1 MKQCSKFL
9 LSLVSCLFLLL
20 LCTFGVQAKKQRP
33 TQIYLSDSTFHTYV
47 LGAELQKKDTISLIG
62 KGRRSKGSIYYK
74 TSKKNIIVVTKPEN
88 KSGVWLGFLSKL
100 ITTIF
105 HAKV

>member
-9 LSLVSCLFLLL
+9 LSLVSCFLLVL
-20 LCTFGVQAKKQRP
+20 FCTFVTQAKAPLKP
-33 TQIYLSDSTFHTYV
+33 QIYLSDSTYHDYV
-47 LGAELQKKDTISLIG
+47 LGLDLQKKDTLSVIG
-62 KGRRSKGSIYYK
+62 KGKKKGGYRYYK
-74 TSKKNIIVVTKPEN
+74 TSKKNTIVVIKSEN
-88 KSGVWLGFLSKL
+88 KSGVWLGFISKL

>member
-9 LSLVSCLFLLL
+9 LSLVSCLLLVL
-20 LCTFGVQAKKQRP
+20 LSVSETQAKKAPQ
-33 TQIYLSDSTFHTYV
+33 TICSFDSTSYYALSFDTR
-47 LGAELQKKDTISLIG
+47 KDTISVVG
-62 KGRRSKGSIYYK
+62 KGKKKGGFTYYK
-74 TSKKNIIVVTKPEN
+74 TSKKNTTVVIRNEN